1 MSKELTPEMKEQ
13 IEKEALEYSD
23 NNWNEWK
30 VPTKRHIAKYYEDG
44 RSKSITE
51 IQGLRTES
59 AVRTIERD
67 QWCNL
72 YNKSQRELIER
83 DQKIA
88 AMSEQIIQLERQA
101 RIDFNRINELED
113 IMADNNMLDS
123 QNPE

>member
-1 MSKELTPEMKEQ
+1 MIEEELFDLAKHARDNDISKTKALKWALDETDRLEQ
-13 IEKEALEYSD
+13 VIK
-23 NNWNEWK
+23 
-30 VPTKRHIAKYYEDG
+30 
-44 RSKSITE
+44 
-51 IQGLRTES
+51 
-59 AVRTIERD
+59 
-67 QWCNL
+67 
-72 YNKSQRELIER
+72 ER